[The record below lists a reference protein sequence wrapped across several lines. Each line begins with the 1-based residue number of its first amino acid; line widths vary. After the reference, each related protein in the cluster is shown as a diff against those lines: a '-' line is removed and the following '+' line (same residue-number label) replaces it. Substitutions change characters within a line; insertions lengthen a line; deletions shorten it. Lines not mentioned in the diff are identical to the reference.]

1 MRHRGSVLFLLLLAG
16 VSSGCEGF
24 KLFVSTAPLQ
34 DSRQSPAAPP
44 PRSIGLGDIVN
55 GTFLVPE
62 VSFDLL
68 APTTGT
74 LFIRITWD
82 RRQGDLHLAFLSS
95 VFSATAGNEVS
106 VVGTLAVARGQRY
119 RITVVGE
126 RDPVPFSLTTSIE
139 SP

>member
-1 MRHRGSVLFLLLLAG
+1 MRHRGSVFLLLLLAG

-24 KLFVSTAPLQ
+24 KLFVSTGPLT
-34 DSRQSPAAPP
+34 DSRQSPTAPP
-44 PRSIGLGDIVN
+44 PRAIGLGDIVN
-55 GTFLVPE
+55 GTFFVPE

-68 APTTGT
+68 APRTGT

-82 RRQGDLHLAFLSS
+82 RRHGDLHLAFLSS
-95 VFSATAGNEVS
+95 VFSATTSNEAAL
-106 VVGTLAVARGQRY
+106 VGTLAVVQGQRY

-126 RDPVPFSLTTSIE
+126 RDPVPFSLATSIE